1 LLPLPNERW
10 ETISIGL
17 IVELL
22 ESVGFDVVMI
32 VVNFISKRTHVI
44 SMYMTVT
51 TEGTMRLLLHNV

>member
-1 LLPLPNERW
+1 MLPLPNEIW

-22 ESVGFDVVMI
+22 ESVSFDAVMI

-51 TEGTMRLLLHNV
+51 TKGAMRLLLHNV

>member
-1 LLPLPNERW
+1 MLPLPNERW

-22 ESVGFDVVMI
+22 ESVGFDAVMI

-44 SMYMTVT
+44 SIYMTVT
-51 TEGTMRLLLHNV
+51 TEDDMRLLLHNV